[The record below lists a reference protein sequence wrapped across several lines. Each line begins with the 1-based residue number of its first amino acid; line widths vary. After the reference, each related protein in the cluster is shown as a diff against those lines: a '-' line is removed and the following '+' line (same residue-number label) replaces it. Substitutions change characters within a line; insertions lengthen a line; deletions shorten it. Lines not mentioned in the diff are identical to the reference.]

1 MLRGASCR
9 RAGCRV
15 TASRS
20 RRHFRTFSE
29 GARAG
34 ARAVYRIVA
43 VSDNAAARCLHQ
55 AARQSR
61 PTRSDSDEPHGRARQ
76 SDVHGS
82 SSARVDRLVTGLGR
96 PHGHPYPIEPIDSLH
111 FQSSRMPF
119 PAAEPCLAAV
129 LLAGG
134 ELRTRSE
141 ASAAL
146 DRMLG
151 STASVCFGRYR
162 CFMRSVV
169 DPAGTLRVRS
179 ACASGRAAVLVLR
192 VVPMYGLVS
201 LFSIR

>member
-1 MLRGASCR
+1 MR
-9 RAGCRV
+9 
-15 TASRS
+15 
-20 RRHFRTFSE
+20 
-29 GARAG
+29 ARALVRCSG
-34 ARAVYRIVA
+34 
-43 VSDNAAARCLHQ
+43 SSLSAAMPQRGVCTSQ

-76 SDVHGS
+76 SDIHGS